1 MRTVKIFISGS
12 VQGVFFRKFIEE
24 KARKLMLKG
33 FVRNSDDGR
42 VEVVV
47 EGNDSFVNGMI
58 DVCKEGPA
66 QAQISG
72 VEVQELKHHGFDEFK
87 ILSV

>member
-24 KARKLMLKG
+24 KAQKLMLKG
-33 FVRNSDDGR
+33 FVRNLDDGR

-47 EGNDSFVNGMI
+47 EGNDSFVDGMI
-58 DVCKEGPA
+58 DLCKQGPP

-72 VEVQELKHHGFDEFK
+72 VETQELKHHGFENFK
-87 ILSV
+87 VLKV